1 LADWSLDN
9 RSLCRIIEQ
18 TLTSKHQR
26 SKTMKKIMI
35 FVVTTIVVFAF
46 VSGAFAEKTFKIAFI
61 PKIIGNTFF
70 EVAGARA
77 VEMGKQLGAEVKY
90 DGPAEASVAGQVKFI
105 NTFVNM
111 GYDAIVVSAL
121 DPNGL
126 NQALKRAIDKGVIV
140 VTWDSDVDPD
150 YRTFYVNQGTPDILG
165 RLLVNMVVNQLGTW
179 HGKLKVAFHYSSPT
193 VTDQNSWVNFAKK
206 IIAEEH
212 PDWEIVTTQYSDM
225 NFPKA
230 VSVGEQLLKTYPD
243 VNAIICP
250 DSTAFP
256 GQAKAVENLNMIGK
270 VAVVGFTT
278 PSTIRQYIERGTVL
292 QGGLWDCGVQG
303 AAGVYVAY
311 KLLKGEKI
319 EVGTPFEIQGI
330 PGKFDVV
337 PNKNQGGEMY
347 ERPKYEGVKNNGI
360 VLLPERLVFTR
371 YNVQNYNF

>member
-1 LADWSLDN
+1 
-9 RSLCRIIEQ
+9 
-18 TLTSKHQR
+18 
-26 SKTMKKIMI
+26 MKKIMI
-35 FVVTTIVVFAF
+35 FVVTTIVVLAF

-70 EVAGARA
+70 EVAGAHA

-347 ERPKYEGVKNNGI
+347 ERPKYEGVKDNGI

-371 YNVQNYNF
+371 YNVPNYNF

>member
-1 LADWSLDN
+1 
-9 RSLCRIIEQ
+9 
-18 TLTSKHQR
+18 
-26 SKTMKKIMI
+26 MKKWMV
-35 FVVTTIVVFAF
+35 FVLCFALLL
-46 VSGAFAEKTFKIAFI
+46 AFAGSASAEKKFKIAFI

-70 EVAGARA
+70 EVAGANA
-77 VEMGKQLGAEVKY
+77 EAMGKKLGVEVKY

-121 DPNGL
+121 DPKGL
-126 NQALKRAIDKGVIV
+126 NQALERARKRGVVV
-140 VTWDSDVDPD
+140 VTWDSDVDPA
-150 YRTFYVNQGTPDILG
+150 YREFYVNQGTPDILG
-165 RLLVNMVVNQLGTW
+165 KLLVDMVRNQLGSW
-179 HGKLKVAFHYSSPT
+179 QGPLKVAFHYSSPT

-206 IIAEEH
+206 IIAEEQ
-212 PDWEIVTTQYSDM
+212 PNWEIVTTQYSDM
-225 NFPKA
+225 DFQKA
-230 VSVGEQLLKTYPD
+230 VSVGEQVLKTYPD

-256 GQAKAVENLNMIGK
+256 GQAKAVENLDMVGK

-278 PSTIRQYIERGTVL
+278 PSTIKQYIQRGTVL

-311 KLLKGEKI
+311 QLLKGEKLQ
-319 EVGTPFEIQGI
+319 VGSSFSIPDI
-330 PGKFDVV
+330 PGEFQIV

-347 ERPKYEGVKNNGI
+347 ESAEFAEAKDNGI

-371 YNVQNYNF
+371 YNIDKYDF